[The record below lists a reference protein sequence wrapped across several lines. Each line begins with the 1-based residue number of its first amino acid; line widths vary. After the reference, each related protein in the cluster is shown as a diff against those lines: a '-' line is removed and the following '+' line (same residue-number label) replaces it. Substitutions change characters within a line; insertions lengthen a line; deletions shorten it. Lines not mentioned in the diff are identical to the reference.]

1 MSKPVCMY
9 PAPLCLFWVDVERTV
24 ELSLTRVGFCPE
36 RTGEQ
41 ERPEHSSGDLK
52 LEIGVQ
58 HGRGRTFF
66 QVADC

>member
-41 ERPEHSSGDLK
+41 ERPEG
-52 LEIGVQ
+52 
-58 HGRGRTFF
+58 
-66 QVADC
+66 